1 MNKHALTTTHINVL
15 LPSTH
20 LTKYKHYIYAKVLA
34 YKQFIFHFTN
44 LRAGNMSIE
53 SILKARHSVRAF
65 LDKPVPTQTLNS
77 IFESAQL
84 SPSNC
89 NVQPWQTCIVSGQT
103 KDNLKAK
110 FIEALMSGA
119 APNPDFNWAA
129 QYSGI
134 HRERQFGSAN
144 ALYSSV
150 GITREDKNARQMAM
164 VRNWQ
169 FFDAPH
175 AIFFTMDKYLD
186 IMGAVDLGIYAQTL
200 SLIMAEHGISNCM
213 QGALGQF
220 PDPVRET
227 LNLPD
232 DRGIL
237 FGMSFGYADE
247 NAAVNN
253 TRTDREALDNAVTF
267 FN

>member
-1 MNKHALTTTHINVL
+1 M
-15 LPSTH
+15 P
-20 LTKYKHYIYAKVLA
+20 
-34 YKQFIFHFTN
+34 
-44 LRAGNMSIE
+44 IE
-53 SILKARHSVRAF
+53 SILKQRHSVRAF
-65 LDKPVPTQTLNS
+65 IDKPVPTETLTT
-77 IFESAQL
+77 IFQSAQL

-89 NVQPWQTCIVSGQT
+89 NVQPWQACVVSGGT
-103 KDNLKAK
+103 KDKLQSQ
-110 FIEALMSGA
+110 FIKLLMSGA
-119 APNPDFNWAA
+119 TPNPDFNWAA
-129 QYSGI
+129 KYSGV

-150 GITREDKNARQMAM
+150 GIAREDKKSRQLAM

-175 AIFFTMDKYLD
+175 AVFFTMDKYLD
-186 IMGAVDLGIYAQTL
+186 MMGAVDLGIYAQTL

-220 PDPVRET
+220 PDPVRQT

-232 DRGIL
+232 ERGIL

-247 NAAVNN
+247 SAAVNN
-253 TRTDREALDNAVTF
+253 TRTEREPLDNAVAF
-267 FN
+267 FS